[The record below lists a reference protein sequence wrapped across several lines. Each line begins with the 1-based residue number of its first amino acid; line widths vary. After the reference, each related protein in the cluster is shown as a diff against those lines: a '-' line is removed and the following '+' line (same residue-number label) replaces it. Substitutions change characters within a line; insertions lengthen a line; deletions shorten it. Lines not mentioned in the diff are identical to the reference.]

1 MSQRGDEIIVPVQ
14 IAQVDE
20 HVQGRI
26 RDIARLTGMAGEK
39 EEVQSRALE
48 NCPPLNGKALD
59 LSREKS

>member
-1 MSQRGDEIIVPVQ
+1 MPVQ

-26 RDIARLTGMAGEK
+26 RDIARLIGMAGEK

-59 LSREKS
+59 LSRGKS